1 MKVYEASKLLK
12 RDSKEFIKE
21 LNDPRITSHLSKL
34 PPEIEAELFGA
45 EKKIEEAAAEPT
57 KTVDSAETVMVNEKP
72 KAEPKAE
79 PKPEPKP
86 VVEIPS
92 KEDTCPVDLE
102 TLELSIRGIG
112 GKSPYY
118 KWKHLLN
125 A

>member
-12 RDSKEFIKE
+12 KDNKELIKE

-34 PPEIEAELFGA
+34 PPEIEAELFGE

-57 KTVDSAETVMVNEKP
+57 KTVDSAETVLVNEKP
-72 KAEPKAE
+72 KAEPK
-79 PKPEPKP
+79 PEPAP